1 MLERIHE
8 YFRITQNGRCM
19 AGYVYTSHEKVHKD
33 FLQYIQT
40 TRSEIFLHTKL
51 FNRHI
56 ENVLRCYIEPSKSK
70 FIKKYQ
76 GLGPY
81 LRTSYN

>member
-1 MLERIHE
+1 MSTSELHRTVDVWLDMCIHHMKKSINTFCSI
-8 YFRITQNGRCM
+8 Y
-19 AGYVYTSHEKVHKD
+19 K
-33 FLQYIQT
+33 T
-40 TRSEIFLHTKL
+40 TRSEKILHTKL